1 MIEAKDNQYKSG
13 TVALG
18 NQDKIVDYDNVR
30 ITGPGIPNL
39 NASAVDNRAI
49 MLISGLLSLSVLI

>member
-30 ITGPGIPNL
+30 ITGPDIPNL
-39 NASAVDNRAI
+39 NISAVEPQDKLTI
-49 MLISGLLSLSVLI
+49 TWGQIKSSF